1 MAKLTSW
8 RVSATP
14 SSKAI
19 IGGTGI
25 GIYKDWLYAETND
38 RIVRYALPK
47 DGIVPQGAP
56 ETVVSGLPLTGDHP
70 MHPLAIDKNGNLF
83 IDVASATNS
92 CQPQNRMP
100 NVPGDKPCTELET
113 RAGIWRYD
121 ANKTGQK
128 FSPAERYATGIRN
141 ADGITI
147 DATGLGLW
155 ATQQGRDELYENW
168 PKLYNKD
175 QGANLPAEELLQ
187 VKQGDD
193 LAGLNAISTMSSRSW
208 CSRRNM
214 AASAA
219 RRLACAPRRRD
230 PSPSSPPI
238 GRRTTSCS
246 TTGRNSRPLTKTARS
261 SPFTARGTA
270 RPCRKAVTMWC
281 SSRSQAVNRRGSM

>member
-1 MAKLTSW
+1 MASGPLTAA
-8 RVSATP
+8 VE
-14 SSKAI
+14 SKAGAQASAKACAGDNGGI
-19 IGGTGI
+19 TLPPGFCATVFADHIGHARHLVVAPNGVVYVNTWSGTYYGNDTPPPGGFLVALQDINGDGQADVMARFGDTIEQGNHGGTGI

-147 DATGLGLW
+147 DATGL
-155 ATQQGRDELYENW
+155 
-168 PKLYNKD
+168 
-175 QGANLPAEELLQ
+175 
-187 VKQGDD
+187 
-193 LAGLNAISTMSSRSW
+193 
-208 CSRRNM
+208 
-214 AASAA
+214 
-219 RRLACAPRRRD
+219 
-230 PSPSSPPI
+230 
-238 GRRTTSCS
+238 
-246 TTGRNSRPLTKTARS
+246 RPLGDAAG
-261 SPFTARGTA
+261 P
-270 RPCRKAVTMWC
+270 
-281 SSRSQAVNRRGSM
+281 